1 MSSSDKLRG
10 RKGSLLHTATTT
22 DGTVGTSQ
30 GGKLGTL
37 PDKSTPKEGPP
48 VKGKKDVPK
57 RSQSILLD
65 KCPVAATDTSTI
77 EIPSKSFHV
86 IEKAQATNMAALK
99 DVVSLYQTLKVEWTK
114 KPPNVEKCGVLLAK
128 LKVGLTH
135 LMFLPTSNVSAPQQ
149 ELLVARDI
157 LEIGA
162 QHSIAVKDI
171 PSFERYMAQ
180 LKCYYLD
187 YREQLPESTYKYQ
200 LLGLNL
206 LFLLSQ
212 NRVAEFHTELELL
225 PSDQIQS
232 NVYIRHPLSLE
243 QYLMEGSYNKI
254 FLAKGNV
261 PAESYNFFID
271 ILLDTIR
278 SEIAACMEKAYEKI
292 SLNEAARM
300 LNFQNQAAITEYGRK
315 KNWVLGRDNF
325 YHFGTEEKKVDDP
338 LPSTELAEQAL
349 EYARELEMIV

>member
-1 MSSSDKLRG
+1 
-10 RKGSLLHTATTT
+10 
-22 DGTVGTSQ
+22 
-30 GGKLGTL
+30 
-37 PDKSTPKEGPP
+37 
-48 VKGKKDVPK
+48 
-57 RSQSILLD
+57 
-65 KCPVAATDTSTI
+65 
-77 EIPSKSFHV
+77 
-86 IEKAQATNMAALK
+86 MAALK
-99 DVVSLYQTLKVEWTK
+99 EVMSLYQHLSAEWTK
-114 KPPNVEKCGVLLAK
+114 KPQKLVRCGELLSK

-135 LMFLPTSNVSAPQQ
+135 LMFLPTSNSIASPQ
-149 ELLVARDI
+149 ELLLARDV

-162 QHSIAVKDI
+162 QWSIAMKDI

-187 YREQLPESTYKYQ
+187 YRDQLPESAYKYQ

-225 PSDQIQS
+225 PPDQIQS
-232 NVYIRHPLSLE
+232 NIYIRHPLSLE
-243 QYLMEGSYNKI
+243 QYLIEGSYNKI

-261 PAESYNFFID
+261 PAESYDFFID

-278 SEIAACMEKAYEKI
+278 DEIAACMEKAYEKM

-300 LNFQNQAAITEYGRK
+300 LNLPNLKAVIDYAAKRK
-315 KNWVLGRDNF
+315 WVINRDNF
-325 YHFGTEEKKVDDP
+325 CYFSSDQKTTEDTI
-338 LPSTELAEQAL
+338 LPSSELAAQTI